1 MRLESFNVG
10 YSSEEDRILFQAVGD
25 EGTHNFWITRRAALM
40 VGEGLQRA
48 LAEQRIKFGDKQ
60 IPTSFVEEI
69 LAFDHEHAIK
79 ANPPKPGTLRSDLNN
94 GVLLLFQISYAAE
107 DEQHCIIQMMDQH
120 QQGYAYRLTRE
131 MLHAILNL
139 IQSQCDQAGW
149 GIHLLQAD
157 QGAVT
162 ADRLKV
168 FH

>member
-40 VGEGLQRA
+40 VGKGLQRA
-48 LAEQRIKFGDKQ
+48 LTEQRLKFGENQ
-60 IPTSFVEEI
+60 IPPGFVADV

-79 ANPPKPGTLRSDLNN
+79 ENPAKPGNLRSEIKD

-120 QQGYAYRLTRE
+120 QQGYAYRLTRD
-131 MLHAILNL
+131 MLHALLNL
-139 IQSQCDQAGW
+139 IQSQCDQADW

-157 QGAVT
+157 QVDGISESSKIV
-162 ADRLKV
+162 
-168 FH
+168 H